1 MKARLTG
8 GLVAA
13 ALLGAGL
20 LCPGAAVA
28 ADPTGYPH
36 NLGFKPSKL
45 IATDDAVY
53 AAGIADDGT
62 GYVAAAGGDEVEV
75 GHDLYAVK
83 MALDPSGHALR
94 VVTSDDDGSHYW
106 DVDTDD
112 MSATA
117 DGAPA
122 AGHDVEL
129 IGSDAGGIYEV
140 QNGASFALH
149 VPGLGSLPLA
159 ENAFAG
165 ASAATGAVEDRTWY
179 VAGSQFDGDDGSRA
193 TLWRYDEQSGERGTP
208 VTLGAAEDPDQFVL
222 DLAADPADDVVYAL
236 TFRDNDDAPQS
247 YGLNVVQDGTDAYV
261 PLRYPAEKIALSPDG
276 RTLYLTES
284 DSVFAVDTDTLAAIP
299 GYVEDED
306 LSSVSTEDQIRAL
319 AVDPAGSVFAGLSDS
334 VVAFSAPGA
343 PAHLAATPDSMSTTA
358 LSASWDEGKYSWELE
373 EGEDGLTQYA
383 YTVRTGED
391 GFVTSGTT
399 YDQVVYIDGLQPG
412 TTYTVEV
419 TASNGLFTSEPTT
432 TSVATF
438 GRYIS
443 APSAMTVQ
451 GNLTVG
457 SQLSLATTGSWEA
470 GTSVS
475 YEWYGSSGEMGG
487 AIGTG
492 PTLTLTADHLGMT
505 ITGVV
510 TGTNA
515 GAAGVTL
522 SAQAI
527 GKVSNAPATTP
538 PTTTPPVTSPPPA
551 AATPGKLTAPKPKIT
566 GQAKVGKTLAA
577 KAGSW
582 TSGTKLTYHWSAN
595 GKRIKGADKV
605 KLKLAKSLKGKKIS
619 VEVTGTKTGYTT
631 ATKES
636 KQTGKVRR

>member
-20 LCPGAAVA
+20 LCPGAAAA
-28 ADPTGYPH
+28 ADPTGYPYE
-36 NLGFKPSKL
+36 LGFEPSKL

-53 AAGIADDGT
+53 AAGITDDGT

-94 VVTSDDDGSHYW
+94 VVTTDDDGSHYW

-129 IGSDAGGIYEV
+129 LGSDAGGIYEV

-159 ENAFAG
+159 ENASAG

-208 VTLGAAEDPDQFVL
+208 VTLGAAEDPDQVVL

-261 PLRYPAEKIALSPDG
+261 PLRYPAEKITLSPDG

-284 DSVFAVDTDTLAAIP
+284 DSVLAVDTDTLADTP

-306 LSSVSTEDQIRAL
+306 LSSVSTEDRIRAL

-383 YTVRTGED
+383 YTVRTGEG
-391 GFVTSGTT
+391 GFVKSGTT
-399 YDQVVYIDGLQPG
+399 YDQVVYVDGLQPG

-419 TASNGLFTSEPTT
+419 TASNGLLVSEPATDEVTT
-432 TSVATF
+432 L
-438 GRYIS
+438 GRYVG
-443 APSAMTVQ
+443 APSAIAIQ

-457 SQLSLATTGSWEA
+457 STLSVASTGTWEA
-470 GTSVS
+470 GADVT
-475 YEWYGSSGEMGG
+475 YEWYGTLPDAQSSGPVI
-487 AIGTG
+487 ATG
-492 PTLTLTADHLGMT
+492 PALPLTAAHLNMA
-505 ITGVV
+505 IYVAV
-510 TGTNA
+510 TGTKSGLA
-515 GAAGVTL
+515 TVSL
-522 SAQAI
+522 VSAPNLTTRVANPP
-527 GKVSNAPATTP
+527 VVTP
-538 PTTTPPVTSPPPA
+538 PGTTTPP

-595 GKRIKGADKV
+595 GKRIKGADKA

-619 VEVTGTKTGYTT
+619 VEVTGTKPGYTT
-631 ATKES
+631 VTQES